1 MYMKNKAQYVSV
13 QADMDEYGHGRNVHM
28 YHNVYSKFSTVSVV
42 GKKIG
47 HRREPSIYK
56 HLQ

>member
-1 MYMKNKAQYVSV
+1 MKNKAQYVSV